1 MSKEAKR
8 SRRQFST
15 EQKVAILRRHLVDKV
30 PVSDLCD
37 EYKLQPSVLYQ
48 WQRHLFENMAGAFQS
63 DAGTGASSREKQLA
77 QRVETLEAK
86 LARKDSVI
94 AEISA
99 EYVQLKKELGEP

>member
-1 MSKEAKR
+1 MSEETKR

-15 EQKVAILRRHLVDKV
+15 EQKVAILRRHLIDKV
-30 PVSDLCD
+30 PISDLCN
-37 EYKLQPSVLYQ
+37 EYKIQPSVFYY
-48 WQRHLFENMAGAFQS
+48 WQRLVFDNLAGALES
-63 DAGTGASSREKQLA
+63 TAGSSTSQREKQLSDKV
-77 QRVETLEAK
+77 QYLEAK

>member
-1 MSKEAKR
+1 MSEESKR

-37 EYKLQPSVLYQ
+37 EYKLQPSVFYQ
-48 WQRHLFENMAGAFQS
+48 WQRCLFDNLAGAFERVP
-63 DAGTGASSREKQLA
+63 GNGSSREKQLA
-77 QRVETLEAK
+77 DKVEHLEAR

>member
-1 MSKEAKR
+1 MSEESKR

-37 EYKLQPSVLYQ
+37 EYKLQPSVFYQ
-48 WQRHLFENMAGAFQS
+48 WQRALFDNLAGAFERAPS
-63 DAGTGASSREKQLA
+63 NVSSREKQLA
-77 QRVETLEAK
+77 DKVERLEAR
-86 LARKDSVI
+86 LARKDTVI